1 MYHISICHLY
11 PDLLNL
17 YGDYGN
23 ITALKK
29 RLEWRGIEVSIQ
41 PISIGEEFF
50 PEEYDIVFLGGG
62 QDYEQDILHND
73 LIDLKKESVIEA
85 IENNVVFLC
94 ICGGYQ
100 LMGKYYISHDKKEIE
115 CLGALNLWTIGGA
128 RRIIGNLIF
137 SMEGLKQ
144 QPDGYVVGFENH
156 SGKTYLGE
164 GVSPLGKVIYGCG
177 NNGEDGYEGARYK
190 NVICSYSHGSLLPKN
205 PGLTDELITLALK
218 RKYKE
223 FVSLQ
228 PLEDHLETSAR
239 INLIKKF
246 LGSNPQ

>member
-73 LIDLKKESVIEA
+73 LIDLKKESV
-85 IENNVVFLC
+85 F
-94 ICGGYQ
+94 
-100 LMGKYYISHDKKEIE
+100 
-115 CLGALNLWTIGGA
+115 T
-128 RRIIGNLIF
+128 
-137 SMEGLKQ
+137 
-144 QPDGYVVGFENH
+144 
-156 SGKTYLGE
+156 
-164 GVSPLGKVIYGCG
+164 
-177 NNGEDGYEGARYK
+177 
-190 NVICSYSHGSLLPKN
+190 
-205 PGLTDELITLALK
+205 
-218 RKYKE
+218 
-223 FVSLQ
+223 
-228 PLEDHLETSAR
+228 
-239 INLIKKF
+239 
-246 LGSNPQ
+246 

>member
-1 MYHISICHLY
+1 MYNINICHMY

-29 RLEWRGIEVSIQ
+29 RLEWRGIDVSIKA
-41 PISIGEEFF
+41 ISLGDAFV
-50 PEEYDIVFLGGG
+50 PDEYDIVFLGGG
-62 QDYEQDILHND
+62 QDYEQDILHRD
-73 LIDLKKESVIEA
+73 LLDLKKESIIESV
-85 IENNVVFLC
+85 ENGVVFLC

-100 LMGKYYISHDKKEIE
+100 LMGKYYTTQDHKEIE
-115 CLGALNLWTIGGA
+115 CLGVMNHWTENSEK
-128 RRIIGNLIF
+128 RNTGNLIF

-144 QPDGYVVGFENH
+144 HPNGYVVGFENH
-156 SGKTYLGE
+156 SGKTYLGD
-164 GVSPLGKVIYGCG
+164 GVSPLGKVIYGYG

-190 NVICSYSHGSLLPKN
+190 NVFCSYSHGSLLPKN
-205 PGLTDELITLALK
+205 PGLTDELISLALK
-218 RKYKE
+218 RKYKD

-239 INLIKKF
+239 EKLIKRFTANSK
-246 LGSNPQ
+246 